1 MKNKIS
7 SVILAVLI
15 VFVTLISLTGCKN
28 VKQNNIEENF
38 SEQKEV
44 KVANTNVSNLKYYVP
59 EDYQIHNELRGLLY
73 TENTRKVYAKG
84 DVSNNNDA
92 IYIDTYIE
100 QTQQDLISFVEN
112 ANKNLNEKDVKIT
125 FFKDIILNKG
135 TASVFA
141 RENYVLKKNGVETLN
156 YAYFTYNN
164 GNIYTVNIHG
174 PNAKSDEIKNLAK
187 EVVGSL
193 KF

>member
-73 TENTRKVYAKG
+73 TENTRKVF
-84 DVSNNNDA
+84 
-92 IYIDTYIE
+92 E
-100 QTQQDLISFVEN
+100 
-112 ANKNLNEKDVKIT
+112 
-125 FFKDIILNKG
+125 
-135 TASVFA
+135 
-141 RENYVLKKNGVETLN
+141 ET
-156 YAYFTYNN
+156 
-164 GNIYTVNIHG
+164 
-174 PNAKSDEIKNLAK
+174 
-187 EVVGSL
+187 
-193 KF
+193 